1 MYEARMRRML
11 CFFWPM
17 LQGACAV
24 AGLAFLFR
32 SLLSGARAE
41 SLRACF
47 AFRLGSTAF
56 TASLYFQLTYVL
68 LSLIR
73 RALHCGIVVFS
84 FLIAKVYGK
93 QLAVAATGLLCES
106 SSLASFGSPCPCQRS
121 SLVLLTSALKKIE
134 PHPPVRAWYRERR
147 SPSHLP

>member
-24 AGLAFLFR
+24 AGLAFSFSKPSVR
-32 SLLSGARAE
+32 SSGRIF
-41 SLRACF
+41 ACF

-73 RALHCGIVVFS
+73 RALHCGKVVFS
-84 FLIAKVYGK
+84 FLIAKMYGK
-93 QLAVAATGLLCES
+93 RLAVAATGLLCES
-106 SSLASFGSPCPCQRS
+106 FALASFGSPCKWS
-121 SLVLLTSALKKIE
+121 SLVLLTSALKTIE
-134 PHPPVRAWYRERR
+134 PRPPVRAWYRERL